1 MRSSSGTRV
10 GFALHKS
17 RSYMKASNFR
27 YGHIR
32 FEAPRFAAVCSHHA
46 RTGRPPSPFP
56 SFSDSRRRAA
66 SHTKIAVELRM
77 FQFKTTDAG
86 TVTLHHIAGQGD
98 DFADSLCYAVWPFR
112 GRPGKAG
119 FVAVSMPSIERITS
133 PPAAQ
138 FGRPFRS
145 PNRPRCVKC
154 KEEIPPGEVWIGR
167 EGRQHAKCP
176 RPTFKDARPKDRGP

>member
-66 SHTKIAVELRM
+66 SYTKLAVELRM
-77 FQFKTTDAG
+77 FQFKTTDSG

-119 FVAVSMPSIERITS
+119 FVAVPQRFLSGGLGPDPRMW
-133 PPAAQ
+133 Q
-138 FGRPFRS
+138 
-145 PNRPRCVKC
+145 RPRPMSRPKC
-154 KEEIPPGEVWIGR
+154 AVCGQPIPPGEVVDDPKKGR
-167 EGRQHAKCP
+167 RHAVCP
-176 RPTFKDARPKDRGP
+176 DVP